1 VLPSRSPLLRPL
13 RALVAL
19 AAVVTVSLL
28 AACGAI
34 GAPAGGAGVADP
46 TVFHPGAPYTGKF
59 AAGAVLQEG
68 GTYYMVGTT
77 VAHLNLPVMTSTDLQ
92 HWYARPAIPDYA
104 DFGGGPSYNEA
115 MLTKPAWAWQV
126 ATRGTVPVMSQWA
139 PSIAHIGEQYVV
151 AFSAATADDTAGD
164 RDSCIGLATS
174 VDPLGPYAPQD
185 APLTCNPESRTG
197 AIDPDFFTDP
207 RTGQQYLLWK
217 DNGSRGSRPP
227 YLMMRELDA
236 TGTAWAPGSRPH
248 PLITQTLPWEDN
260 LVENASMFYA
270 RGRYVLLYSAGHYTT
285 ADYKIG
291 YAVCTSPVGG
301 CVKRRRPLLATSG
314 RIAGPGTPDAFR
326 DTAGRIRMAYSA
338 WTRGLVGAA
347 SGRHTHIATLAIG
360 RHGVVRLV
368 DRGGA

>member
-1 VLPSRSPLLRPL
+1 VLRSRSPLLRPL

-151 AFSAATADDTAGD
+151 AFSAATADDTAG
-164 RDSCIGLATS
+164 A
-174 VDPLGPYAPQD
+174 
-185 APLTCNPESRTG
+185 SRRLSTRS
-197 AIDPDFFTDP
+197 ARTRPKTP
-207 RTGQQYLLWK
+207 R
-217 DNGSRGSRPP
+217 
-227 YLMMRELDA
+227 
-236 TGTAWAPGSRPH
+236 
-248 PLITQTLPWEDN
+248 
-260 LVENASMFYA
+260 
-270 RGRYVLLYSAGHYTT
+270 
-285 ADYKIG
+285 
-291 YAVCTSPVGG
+291 
-301 CVKRRRPLLATSG
+301 
-314 RIAGPGTPDAFR
+314 
-326 DTAGRIRMAYSA
+326 
-338 WTRGLVGAA
+338 
-347 SGRHTHIATLAIG
+347 
-360 RHGVVRLV
+360 
-368 DRGGA
+368 